1 MLNVALLVLALTS
14 SAVSWQ
20 TFTVAHTPGQD
31 DTPALAAALATGK
44 YSNSTTI
51 LFEKGITYNIYT
63 PISFPVFNNVEVAI
77 EGNLTYPDSIATVQ
91 GKIITTFRT
100 DVII

>member
-1 MLNVALLVLALTS
+1 MRYDSSMLTAAFLVLTLAS
-14 SAVSWQ
+14 SALSWQ

-51 LFEKGITYNIYT
+51 LFKK
-63 PISFPVFNNVEVAI
+63 
-77 EGNLTYPDSIATVQ
+77 
-91 GKIITTFRT
+91 GKIGRAH
-100 DVII
+100 V